1 VRLCSK
7 FAIVG
12 LSFVALFVIQTTL
25 FSNSEVRGTVI
36 DDNKSPMMG
45 NENTDLTSST
55 SPVAAHSITH
65 LDAKNTQEAIYS
77 CATGDKGVIIPSGHF
92 KITADKKSGKWT
104 GSISIVGATGEKSG
118 LIKTGTLKGSS
129 YAFNGNLNAK
139 NTLCHFPGLQM
150 GGTTFDIGTFTC
162 GTVKNV
168 AYKELSTGNTN
179 TFKVRINCK

>member
-1 VRLCSK
+1 MRLYSK

-12 LSFVALFVIQTTL
+12 LSFAALFFVQITL
-25 FSNSEVRGTVI
+25 FSNFEARGTVL
-36 DDNKSPMMG
+36 DSSNNPTVGNKNTNLASSSSPIV
-45 NENTDLTSST
+45 S
-55 SPVAAHSITH
+55 HSITH

-77 CATGDKGVIIPSGHF
+77 CATGDKGVIIPPGYF

-104 GSISIVGATGEKSG
+104 GSISIAGATGEKSG

-150 GGTTFDIGTFTC
+150 GGTAFDIGTFTC